1 MSDLVLERTLS
12 KVSRLASARSTMR
25 YDSLGFPIPP
35 DFDLPDTNGDGSP
48 PRRADRPPTAGP
60 LKRAFVVIM
69 LLGVAGAT
77 VLGPAVLPTVRNA
90 VVRWSL
96 ERAIVSEG
104 RGDVG
109 SAITEV
115 SRAIDWTGGSDSA
128 VLAQSQLLCW
138 RAMLRIENL
147 DAAGG
152 LADADTAAA
161 AAPTDVQPQ
170 RIRTM
175 ALLILGQT
183 DAAMATAQSVVDLAG
198 ENDPEALNHRAYF
211 RALAGRDLESA
222 LTDINRALAG
232 SGGSSAN
239 LLDTRGYILHLLGR
253 HQEAIDDL
261 TMAIDSATDDRSRL
275 LMLAGHVDH
284 DELAYRLR
292 SADHALAVMHH
303 HRGLACRELGLEG
316 QAEQDLAIAQKKGFD
331 PARGIF

>member
-1 MSDLVLERTLS
+1 
-12 KVSRLASARSTMR
+12 MR
-25 YDSLGFPIPP
+25 YDSLGFPIPAE
-35 DFDLPDTNGDGSP
+35 FDAPEKRGDSAP
-48 PRRADRPPTAGP
+48 PQRPDRPRTAGP

-69 LLGVAGAT
+69 FLGLVGAT
-77 VLGPAVLPTVRNA
+77 VLGPAVLPTVRSA
-90 VVRWSL
+90 VVRFSL

-109 SAITEV
+109 AAISEV
-115 SRAIDWTGGSDSA
+115 SRAIDWAGGSDNEF
-128 VLAQSQLLCW
+128 LAQSRLLCW

-147 DAAGG
+147 DAAGA
-152 LADADTAAA
+152 LEDADMAAET
-161 AAPTDVQPQ
+161 APTDVQPQ
-170 RIRTM
+170 RIRSL

-183 DAAMATAQSVVDLAG
+183 DAAIATAQSVVDLSG

-211 RALAGRDLESA
+211 RALAGRDLDAA
-222 LTDINRALAG
+222 LTDINRALDG
-232 SGGSSAN
+232 SGGSSPN

-261 TMAIDSATDDRSRL
+261 TRAIDSAQDDRRQL

-292 SADHALAVMHH
+292 GADHALAVMHH
-303 HRGLACRELGLEG
+303 HRGLACRELGLKG